1 MTGSAAFLRAGADLF
16 AGAGIASASIQT
28 AGADDFTSFAAVSGA
43 SMRYETGSY
52 VEMRGMNLAVGF
64 ARALRGSNG
73 RLLFGPMVEYGR
85 GNYDS
90 YVNDAHGDGTVRYI
104 GGGAFIRQEE
114 KDGTF
119 YEGSLRTGRTGMDY
133 TGDLAGSSAS
143 YDTHVNYLGA
153 HLGLGQK
160 RTQKNGTDLE
170 MYLRYFYTR
179 QNGTDETVYT
189 NGSPEKAHFDAVTS
203 KRLRLGARYTHKDA
217 QANEMYAGLAWEFE
231 FGGKASAIFGEDAA
245 PSPSLRGG
253 SALLELGYRF
263 APKNSRVSYGLNLVG
278 WQGKREGISGGLNI
292 AWGF

>member
-1 MTGSAAFLRAGADLF
+1 
-16 AGAGIASASIQT
+16 
-28 AGADDFTSFAAVSGA
+28 
-43 SMRYETGSY
+43 MRYETGSY
-52 VEMRGMNLAVGF
+52 VEMKGMNLAVGF
-64 ARALRGSNG
+64 ARAIERGSG

-179 QNGTDETVYT
+179 QNGTSATLSTGEHYR
-189 NGSPEKAHFDAVTS
+189 FDAVDS
-203 KRLRLGARYTHKDA
+203 HRLRTGARWTIPQKGGSLILGAAA
-217 QANEMYAGLAWEFE
+217 QYE
-231 FGGKASAIFGEDAA
+231 FGGETDATVYVGGRSYDT
-245 PSPSLRGG
+245 PSPTLKGFSG
-253 SALLELGYRF
+253 SLELGWKASLSESATADISVTGWAGKQRG
-263 APKNSRVSYGLNLVG
+263 VSLRAGVE
-278 WQGKREGISGGLNI
+278 WK
-292 AWGF
+292 F